1 MMLISKFDTTDI
13 ENRVAEFERENGL
26 GFPAQ
31 YRAFMLRY
39 NGGETPKTKLRFGR
53 KSYVL
58 RALFGIDA
66 EQYPLGRCYTRNTSD
81 ECIGRGFLPVGA
93 DVFGNYF
100 AIGIDEEKYGRM
112 YFLDHERNFVG
123 ALLCDSFGEFI
134 AAGKS
139 EKIGH
144 IPTIEERK
152 QILKNN
158 GNLHLFNPQMLAGW
172 QAEIDR
178 YKDIKQEEVII

>member
-13 ENRVAEFERENGL
+13 EIRVADFEREYGIS
-26 GFPAQ
+26 FPEQ

-39 NGGETPKTKLRFGR
+39 NGGNTPKTKLRFDR
-53 KSYVL
+53 KSYDL

-81 ECIGRGFLPVGA
+81 ECIGRGFLPVGG
-93 DVFGNYF
+93 DVFGNFF
-100 AIGIDEEKYGRM
+100 AIGIDNEKRGKM
-112 YFLDHERNFVG
+112 YFLNHERNF
-123 ALLCDSFGEFI
+123 AATLLCDSFNEFI
-134 AAGKS
+134 AVGKS

-152 QILKNN
+152 QILKDN

-178 YKDIKQEEVII
+178 YKGIHQEEIII